1 MSADQLS
8 KEAGVRL
15 VKFNGK
21 TTLETP
27 ISASLRFRKGK
38 KTGAHMVK
46 GVTFN
51 KNLINPNNS
60 LHINK

>member
-1 MSADQLS
+1 M
-8 KEAGVRL
+8 
-15 VKFNGK
+15 K
-21 TTLETP
+21 TSVVWSENP
-27 ISASLRFRKGK
+27 ISASLRFRKEK

-51 KNLINPNNS
+51 KIVINPNNS